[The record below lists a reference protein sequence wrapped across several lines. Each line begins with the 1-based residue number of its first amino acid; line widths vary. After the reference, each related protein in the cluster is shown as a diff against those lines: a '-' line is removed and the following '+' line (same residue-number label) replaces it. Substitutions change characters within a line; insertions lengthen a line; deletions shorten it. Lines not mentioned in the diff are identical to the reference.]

1 VGLLAFGEGWHNNH
15 HAFPRSAF
23 QGLRW
28 WQIDFSAYLIVGLER
43 IGLAWDVHRVA
54 PAAQEARRVTP
65 ASTV

>member
-23 QGLRW
+23 HGLRW
-28 WQIDFSAYLIVGLER
+28 WQIDFLAYLIVGLER

-54 PAAQEARRVTP
+54 PAAQEARRGTP
-65 ASTV
+65 APTV

>member
-1 VGLLAFGEGWHNNH
+1 VGPLAFGEGWHNNH
-15 HAFPRSAF
+15 HAFPRTAS